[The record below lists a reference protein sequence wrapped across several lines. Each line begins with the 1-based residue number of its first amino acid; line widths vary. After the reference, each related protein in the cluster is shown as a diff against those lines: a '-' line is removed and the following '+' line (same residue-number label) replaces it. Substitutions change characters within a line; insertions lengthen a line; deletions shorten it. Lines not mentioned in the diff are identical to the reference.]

1 MVVFKPIFVFML
13 LLVCTLPLLLSS
25 CGVCGVVVGAVA
37 VSATNLAH
45 LGSSLNN
52 KNIGGNLGSY
62 KIPKGVYLS
71 DLKS

>member
-25 CGVCGVVVGAVA
+25 GGVCGVVVGAVA

-45 LGSSLNN
+45 LGSSLHNY
-52 KNIGGNLGSY
+52 NIGGNPKSY
-62 KIPKGVYLS
+62 KIPKRIDLS
-71 DLKS
+71 YLKS